1 MKKEFFILLLLLIP
15 LLLFC
20 GCDNNPKGNNESTGS
35 LSDIEEKLTA
45 REYEKLLND
54 YWQELHSRR
63 QDIDDLKEK
72 AEGSFSELQKLK
84 SQLLEACDRED
95 EVWDKFAAINPPD
108 EYLELQDKL
117 VKGVETEKRWLEY
130 EKQAY
135 CADTEE
141 EANEIYGKILQ
152 ECKAIDTDDLFPGVY
167 TEIHLKL
174 QGLK

>member
-1 MKKEFFILLLLLIP
+1 MKKVSLILLLLIP

-20 GCDNNPKGNNESTGS
+20 GCDNGSNGNNENTGS
-35 LSDIEEKLTA
+35 DIGEKLTEK
-45 REYEKLLND
+45 EYEKLLKD
-54 YWQELHSRR
+54 YWQEIHIRR
-63 QDIDDLKEK
+63 QNIDDLKDK

-84 SQLLEACDRED
+84 SQLLEACDRES

-108 EYLELQDKL
+108 EYSELQEKL
-117 VKGVETEKRWLEY
+117 VKGVDMEKRWLEY

-152 ECKAIDTDDLFPGVY
+152 ETKAIDTNDLFPGVY
-167 TEIHLKL
+167 MEIHLKL